1 MWCKV
6 SVREGKW
13 GGGGVVTGGS
23 SLGLDFQIIWQLL
36 CCLQQQQQQP
46 LFIPLT
52 KTYLQLIF
60 IMIIRVMAA

>member
-13 GGGGVVTGGS
+13 GGGEVQVCGFVC
-23 SLGLDFQIIWQLL
+23 LLDFQIIWQLL
-36 CCLQQQQQQP
+36 CCLQQQQQQQQQP

-52 KTYLQLIF
+52 KTYLQ
-60 IMIIRVMAA
+60 